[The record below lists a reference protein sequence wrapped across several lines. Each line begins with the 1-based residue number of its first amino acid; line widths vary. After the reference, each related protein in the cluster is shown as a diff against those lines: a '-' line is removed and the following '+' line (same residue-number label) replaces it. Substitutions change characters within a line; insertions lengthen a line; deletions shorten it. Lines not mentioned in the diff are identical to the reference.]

1 MALQFSEVVEG
12 IHGVQ
17 LAGVDQ
23 GHVEVTYVCAIQCLI
38 EKRVLAMK
46 NSFLQRAFNDVV
58 VQWCAWNGDIV
69 LLLVKTLKT
78 LAG

>member
-1 MALQFSEVVEG
+1 MALQLDQIVES
-12 IHGVQ
+12 IDAVE
-17 LAGVDQ
+17 LACVNQ
-23 GHVEVTYVCAIQCLI
+23 AHIQIAHPRAVARLI
-38 EKRVLAMK
+38 KERVLPMK